1 MAGLAGTPSNPATW
15 LGNGWDG
22 ISRRSDP
29 VRAGVTMESAGR
41 QGKGGEPIYL
51 SGIHI
56 TGISRIGGWMCE
68 PFLPLPI
75 PYTREEIWL
84 AFRLGYGADG
94 RSVGDAAG
102 WTGLELGETS

>member
-1 MAGLAGTPSNPATW
+1 
-15 LGNGWDG
+15 
-22 ISRRSDP
+22 
-29 VRAGVTMESAGR
+29 
-41 QGKGGEPIYL
+41 
-51 SGIHI
+51 
-56 TGISRIGGWMCE
+56 MCE